1 VEVADMVFE
10 KLVTEIVKDI
20 NEIRYRKRNELK

>member
-1 VEVADMVFE
+1 MVFE

-20 NEIRYRKRNELK
+20 NEIRYRKRNELKWF